1 MSLTLGGSGSSSL
14 RSISFLK
21 QAKSK
26 MDKSLERI
34 SSGRKILSGADDPGG
49 LAVAMKLQSQ
59 ISNTDVARDRVE
71 NAKSFVDMQDAAL
84 ETAGDIL
91 TEMMELRSNWKNET
105 DKTSST
111 AVSYATQF
119 REYQVQLGQLK
130 NEKFN
135 GVSLF
140 STEPR
145 ENMTVSTST
154 GGSAISLG
162 TLDIGGGLS
171 IPNTTINFGDNTTD
185 AGSVDN
191 STLGVV
197 LAAGDIVSIGQE
209 GQNID
214 ASLDTALDQISGLR
228 AQAGGK
234 SSALGFASDY
244 LSNMSTNLEA
254 AHGRIMDVDIAEETA
269 KYAAHSMQYEAA
281 AAAVAQA
288 NLAMGVVLDL
298 LISSI
303 NRD

>member
-111 AVSYATQF
+111 ALSYATQF

-171 IPNTTINFGDNTTD
+171 ISDRINFGDNTTD

-191 STLGVV
+191 STQGAV

-209 GQNID
+209 GQDID
-214 ASLDTALDQISGLR
+214 AFLDTALDQISGLR

>member
-171 IPNTTINFGDNTTD
+171 ISNTINFGDNTTD

-191 STLGVV
+191 STQGAV

-209 GQNID
+209 GQDID
-214 ASLDTALDQISGLR
+214 AFLDTALDQISGLR

>member
-111 AVSYATQF
+111 ALSYATQF

-171 IPNTTINFGDNTTD
+171 ISNTINFGDNTTD

-191 STLGVV
+191 STQNAV
-197 LAAGDIVSIGQE
+197 LAAGDIVSIGQQGE
-209 GQNID
+209 DID
-214 ASLDTALDQISGLR
+214 AYLDTALDQISGLR

>member
-111 AVSYATQF
+111 ALSYATQF

-171 IPNTTINFGDNTTD
+171 ISNTINFGDNTTD

-191 STLGVV
+191 STQGAV

-209 GQNID
+209 GQDID
-214 ASLDTALDQISGLR
+214 AFLDTALDQISGLR

>member
-111 AVSYATQF
+111 ALSYATQF

-171 IPNTTINFGDNTTD
+171 ISNTINFGDNTTD

-191 STLGVV
+191 STQGAV
-197 LAAGDIVSIGQE
+197 LAAGDIVSIGQQGE
-209 GQNID
+209 DID
-214 ASLDTALDQISGLR
+214 AYLDTALDQISGLR

>member
-111 AVSYATQF
+111 ALSYATLF

-140 STEPR
+140 ST
-145 ENMTVSTST
+145 
-154 GGSAISLG
+154 
-162 TLDIGGGLS
+162 
-171 IPNTTINFGDNTTD
+171 
-185 AGSVDN
+185 
-191 STLGVV
+191 
-197 LAAGDIVSIGQE
+197 
-209 GQNID
+209 
-214 ASLDTALDQISGLR
+214 
-228 AQAGGK
+228 
-234 SSALGFASDY
+234 
-244 LSNMSTNLEA
+244 
-254 AHGRIMDVDIAEETA
+254 
-269 KYAAHSMQYEAA
+269 
-281 AAAVAQA
+281 
-288 NLAMGVVLDL
+288 
-298 LISSI
+298 
-303 NRD
+303 

>member
-111 AVSYATQF
+111 ALSYATQF

-171 IPNTTINFGDNTTD
+171 ISNTINFGDNTTD

-191 STLGVV
+191 STQNAV

-209 GQNID
+209 GQDID
-214 ASLDTALDQISGLR
+214 AFLDTALDQISGLR